1 MAKCR
6 VDSMDDL
13 LQTLE
18 NAADVDSIS
27 EEMLTEGAQVLQKNI
42 REEITSAADR
52 ICNRRTGKLGDT
64 RYSREK
70 CVWSLR

>member
-27 EEMLTEGAQVLQKNI
+27 EEMLAEGAQVLQ
-42 REEITSAADR
+42 
-52 ICNRRTGKLGDT
+52 RTFVK
-64 RYSREK
+64 R
-70 CVWSLR
+70 

>member
-42 REEITSAADR
+42 REEITSAADPFIKTNHVFR
-52 ICNRRTGKLGDT
+52 YKSHTNRKIC
-64 RYSREK
+64 
-70 CVWSLR
+70 C